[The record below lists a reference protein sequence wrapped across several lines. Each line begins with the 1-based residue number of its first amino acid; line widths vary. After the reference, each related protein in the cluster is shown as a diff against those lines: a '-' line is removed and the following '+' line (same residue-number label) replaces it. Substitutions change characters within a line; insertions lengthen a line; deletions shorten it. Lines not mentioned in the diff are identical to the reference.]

1 MIRIVTDSGC
11 DLPEDVIIGN
21 RIEVVPLTVRFGDT
35 AYVDRIDLTIDQFW
49 EKLLAGDGVPQT
61 AAPSVGQFTSAFQSL
76 ASAGAD
82 GIVVLCMSSAISAT
96 HRSAVLAAEGF
107 TAIPVRV
114 IDSRLVSGALGLAV
128 MEAAQRAMA
137 GDDLETVAA
146 AAADAC
152 EATDLY
158 ATLDTLEYLKRG
170 GRIGTA
176 AAFVGGL
183 LDVKPII
190 SFEVGEVTAAGR
202 VRTRRRA
209 IEDVLEHLR
218 GINDRVRRLGVIHSE
233 AEELPEFLEQVTA
246 IHGTHPLVI
255 RIGPIVGTHAGPGVL
270 GITYRLG

>member
-11 DLPEDVIIGN
+11 DLPEDVITGN
-21 RIEVVPLTVRFGDT
+21 RIEVVPLTVCFGDDT
-35 AYVDRIDLTIDQFW
+35 YMDRVDLDIDGFWQKLT
-49 EKLLAGDGVPQT
+49 GGGVIPQT
-61 AAPSVGQFTSAFQSL
+61 AAPSVGQFTSRFDEL
-76 ASAGAD
+76 ARAGAD
-82 GIVVLCMSSAISAT
+82 GIVVMCMSSAISAT
-96 HRSAVLAAEGF
+96 HRAAVLAAEGF
-107 TAIPVRV
+107 GAVPVRI

-209 IEDVLEHLR
+209 LDNVLDHLR
-218 GINDRVRRLGVIHSE
+218 GINERVRRLGVIHSD
-233 AEELPEFLEQVTA
+233 AEELPEFLHDVTS
-246 IHGTHPLVI
+246 IHGTEPLII